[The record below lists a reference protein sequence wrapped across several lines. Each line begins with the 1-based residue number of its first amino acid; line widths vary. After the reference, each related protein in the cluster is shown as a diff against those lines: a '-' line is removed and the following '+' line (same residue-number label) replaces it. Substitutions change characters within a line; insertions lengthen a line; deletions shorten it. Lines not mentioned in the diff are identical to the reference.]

1 MTTEKYLEFFSLSQI
16 ELKKNMCVR
25 VCVCAD
31 FFGNVFDILGINSI
45 NDRF

>member
-16 ELKKNMCVR
+16 ELKKNT
-25 VCVCAD
+25 CVCAD

>member
-16 ELKKNMCVR
+16 ELKKNI
-25 VCVCAD
+25 CVCSVD
-31 FFGNVFDILGINSI
+31 FFGNVFDFLGINSI